1 MNHHNGTTLLDWS
14 FLDTQHRFLEFQ
26 GTNLLRICLPCLVSH
41 RDGFLVQSISLL
53 LKSIN

>member
-26 GTNLLRICLPCLVSH
+26 GTNLLPICLPCLVSH

-53 LKSIN
+53 LKSIH